1 MSHSDTVVLVVYRNH
16 ETTKLTN
23 LNYKQLQVFVFGV
36 PRVCIMTSFAQQTT
50 PDVNSPH
57 ILLMGPRRSGKSSI
71 QRVVFYKMSPHETL
85 FLESTNTL
93 GTSLFFFPSS
103 LTTKFNRSFVLTLFP
118 LFRFALPYRLCVWLV
133 VMLLNFQ
140 TSSMLPTTL

>member
-1 MSHSDTVVLVVYRNH
+1 MAT
-16 ETTKLTN
+16 
-23 LNYKQLQVFVFGV
+23 
-36 PRVCIMTSFAQQTT
+36 FAQQTT

-93 GTSLFFFPSS
+93 GSSKIFFPLFFFSPSS
-103 LTTKFNRSFVLTLFP
+103 PTKFSFSISHFSPLHCTSPVDVLFFYFQNITDVKYVANNSLVQFQIWDFP
-118 LFRFALPYRLCVWLV
+118 GDFQFTDQVALGNQGMFLLL
-133 VMLLNFQ
+133 LLNVI
-140 TSSMLPTTL
+140 S

>member
-1 MSHSDTVVLVVYRNH
+1 MAT
-16 ETTKLTN
+16 
-23 LNYKQLQVFVFGV
+23 
-36 PRVCIMTSFAQQTT
+36 FAQQTT

-93 GTSLFFFPSS
+93 GSSKIFFPLFFFSPLPRQPSFHFRS
-103 LTTKFNRSFVLTLFP
+103 HIFHLFIALLLLTCCSFTFKILQ
-118 LFRFALPYRLCVWLV
+118 
-133 VMLLNFQ
+133 MSN
-140 TSSMLPTTL
+140 MLPTTHQFNFKFGTFQVIFNLRIKQLWEIRVCFCCCC